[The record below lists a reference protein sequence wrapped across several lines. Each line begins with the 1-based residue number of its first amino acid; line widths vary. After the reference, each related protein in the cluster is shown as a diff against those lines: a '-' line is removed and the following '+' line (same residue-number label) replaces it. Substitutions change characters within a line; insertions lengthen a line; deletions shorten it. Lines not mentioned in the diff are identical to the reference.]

1 MRHLAR
7 RGDRL
12 GAAQVEIRRQGASL
26 LVVGLSSS
34 MKYLT
39 GFSDDPGERLLVLL
53 VPAEGDALFIVP
65 ELYEAQ
71 IRSAS
76 GGRAGIV
83 AWSDGQ
89 GPAEALQEALSR
101 LAPRGLILVD
111 DALWSSFLLAIQDA
125 LPNCR
130 CVPAGRAL
138 AELRM
143 RKDSLEVEL
152 LEKAGACADAAFA
165 RVLEARFEGSTELE
179 LAARLEEAMAG
190 AGAEEPG
197 FKTLV
202 ASGPNSALPHYRAGH
217 RRVGRGDVVIL
228 DFGCRVGGYC
238 SDISRTVVCGE
249 PTDEVRRAHA
259 AVKEAQRLA
268 VDAVR
273 PGQRAG
279 DVDRAAR
286 GYLEGEGIGRQF
298 VHRTGHGIGLDVHEH
313 PYIAEGNSI
322 QLQEGM
328 TFSIEPGVYFPDRFG
343 IRIEDVVV
351 VTESGARP
359 MTTATHELL
368 VVR

>member
-1 MRHLAR
+1 MTQPMRQSE
-7 RGDRL
+7 RL
-12 GAAQVEIRRQGASL
+12 HAAQVAVQRHGASL

-39 GFSDDPGERLLVLL
+39 GFSDEPGERLLVLL
-53 VPAEGDALFIVP
+53 VPAEGDALFVVP
-65 ELYEAQ
+65 ELYELQ
-71 IRSAS
+71 VRGAS
-76 GGRAGIV
+76 CVPGLL
-83 AWSDGQ
+83 AWSDGA
-89 GPAEALQEALSR
+89 GPTEALNTALAR
-101 LAPRGLILVD
+101 LAPRGDILVD
-111 DALWSSFLLAIQDA
+111 DGLWASMLLPIQEA
-125 LPNCR
+125 LPHCR
-130 CVPAGRAL
+130 FASAAPVL
-138 AELRM
+138 AEMRM
-143 RKDSLEVEL
+143 RKDSTEVAL
-152 LEKAGACADAAFA
+152 LERAGGCADKAFA
-165 RVLEARFEGSTELE
+165 RILESRFEGATELE
-179 LAARLEEAMAG
+179 LAGRLEDAMVG
-190 AGAEEPG
+190 AGAEEPA

-249 PTDEVRRAHA
+249 PPDEVRRTHA

-286 GYLEGEGIGRQF
+286 GYLEAEDLGPQF
-298 VHRTGHGIGLDVHEH
+298 VHRTGHGIGLDIHEH
-313 PYIAEGNSI
+313 PYIAEGNPLR
-322 QLQEGM
+322 LQEGM
-328 TFSIEPGVYFPDRFG
+328 SFSVEPGAYFPERFG

-351 VTESGARP
+351 VTASGARA
-359 MTTATHELL
+359 MTAATHELL